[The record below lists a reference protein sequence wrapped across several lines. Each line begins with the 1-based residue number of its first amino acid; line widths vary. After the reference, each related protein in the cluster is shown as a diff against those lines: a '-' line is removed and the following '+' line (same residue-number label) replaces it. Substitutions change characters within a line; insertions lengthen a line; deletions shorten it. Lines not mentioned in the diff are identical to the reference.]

1 MIAGG
6 WLYWREVSDIEH
18 RHRGTGDQV
27 TNWLLRPGA
36 LFPAPSMDAAASYCA
51 LYSRLSDFLAR
62 IAVTDYLATGLLI
75 LLNY

>member
-1 MIAGG
+1 
-6 WLYWREVSDIEH
+6 
-18 RHRGTGDQV
+18 
-27 TNWLLRPGA
+27 
-36 LFPAPSMDAAASYCA
+36 MDAAASYCA